1 VHGDERVQTGSPP
14 AADDDVLV
22 VERLE
27 VAVYDRIR
35 L

>member
-14 AADDDVLV
+14 AAEDDVLV

>member
-1 VHGDERVQTGSPP
+1 VHGDECVQTGPPP
-14 AADDDVLV
+14 AANDDVLV
-22 VERLE
+22 IERLE

>member
-1 VHGDERVQTGSPP
+1 VHRDERVQTGSPP

-27 VAVYDRIR
+27 IAVYDRIR

>member
-14 AADDDVLV
+14 AADDDILV

>member
-1 VHGDERVQTGSPP
+1 VHGDERVQTGPSP
-14 AADDDVLV
+14 AADDDVFV